1 MYRAIITPTEN
12 IHTIDLP
19 EEFFGKKVEV
29 TIVELSEPA
38 IKKNNSHPIR
48 KSQWMSCSPLLE
60 AFLTF
65 RPLKKFGI
73 KHGLANGDL

>member
-12 IHTIDLP
+12 THTIDLP

-38 IKKNNSHPIR
+38 TKGNR
-48 KSQWMSCSPLLE
+48 
-60 AFLTF
+60 
-65 RPLKKFGI
+65 RPLVNKKISLDELFSTFGSLPNFPTI
-73 KHGLANGDL
+73 EEIRNKAWPSKW

>member
-38 IKKNNSHPIR
+38 TKKKQLPSDKKVSMDELFSTFGSLPNFPAIEEIR
-48 KSQWMSCSPLLE
+48 NKAWPSKW
-60 AFLTF
+60 
-65 RPLKKFGI
+65 
-73 KHGLANGDL
+73 